1 MTPGCIDARGGH
13 AAPGILRGAGGRR
26 GTSSMSQQG
35 YTMAANTPALHEVV
49 DGLSLK
55 QRLAKAERRNKVRA
69 FLLVVPLLL
78 FIGFTFI
85 APICFMMVR
94 SFYDPLVSEVYPETL
109 AVLQAWDP
117 AKEELPPESAFA
129 TIARETARAYE
140 SRDLGRVATRLNYD
154 LSGMRSLNM
163 KTGRRTSRML
173 KKGETPAS
181 WREVL
186 VKIDKDWQDPRYWA
200 TLKHAGSTYTAN
212 FYLKAVDL
220 QYDVHKNIVPVAKN
234 KQLYLLLGWDS
245 VWMRT
250 LWISFMVTA
259 LCVLLGYPVAYLLAN
274 LPLRTSNLLMILVLL
289 PFWTSLLVRTT
300 AWIVVLQTE
309 GVLNDALVNACVPFT
324 DWCLLSDRVQLI
336 FNRFGV
342 LISMTHILLPFM
354 ILPIYSVMKNIPP
367 SYERAA
373 RSLGATPWTA
383 FWKVYF
389 PQSVAG
395 IGAGGLLVFILA
407 LGYYITPALVGG
419 PTDQLVSYFIADHTN
434 RSLNWGLASALGGV
448 LLASVLAVYVL
459 YDRLVGIDNMKLG

>member
-1 MTPGCIDARGGH
+1 MAVDAN
-13 AAPGILRGAGGRR
+13 AA
-26 GTSSMSQQG
+26 
-35 YTMAANTPALHEVV
+35 YEVA

-69 FLLVVPLLL
+69 FLLVLPLLL
-78 FIGFTFI
+78 FISFTFI

-94 SFYDPLVSEVYPETL
+94 SFYDPLVAEVFPETVEAL
-109 AVLQAWDP
+109 AGWDP
-117 AKEELPPESAFA
+117 AVQELPPDETFAVMAKES
-129 TIARETARAYE
+129 ARAYE
-140 SRDLGRVATRLNYD
+140 SRDLGRIATRLNYD

-163 KTGRRTSRML
+163 KTGRTTSRMIE
-173 KKGETPAS
+173 KGESPAS
-181 WREVL
+181 WRESL
-186 VKIDKDWQDPRYWA
+186 VKIDKRWSDPNYWS
-200 TLKHAGSTYTAN
+200 TIKYAGEPFTPG
-212 FYLKAVDL
+212 FYLKALDFEYNVTKD
-220 QYDVHKNIVPVAKN
+220 IVPVNVN

-250 LWISFMVTA
+250 LWISALVTGF
-259 LCVLLGYPVAYLLAN
+259 CVLLGYPVAYLLAN

-309 GVLNDALVNACVPFT
+309 GVLNDALMFLGIL
-324 DWCLLSDRVQLI
+324 DERVQLI

-342 LISMTHILLPFM
+342 IVAMTHILLPFM

-367 SYERAA
+367 SYARAA

-383 FWKVYF
+383 FWQVYF
-389 PQSVAG
+389 PQSLPG

-419 PTDQLVSYFIADHTN
+419 PTDQMVSYFIADHTN
-434 RSLNWGLASALGGV
+434 RSLNWGLASALGGL

-459 YDRLVGIDNMKLG
+459 YDRMVGIDNMKLG